1 MYFCIY
7 KFDLG
12 FFLCFRFGGPVWW
25 NTPLEE
31 DGTGQDENRTTWQQ
45 RRDEE
50 EKAAGVSKKRGFV
63 DDLAADAEDEMPE
76 AVRQRLDALKKGTST
91 KKLD

>member
-1 MYFCIY
+1 MLPLSPPLLPC
-7 KFDLG
+7 
-12 FFLCFRFGGPVWW
+12 RFGGPVWW

-31 DGTGQDENRTTWQQ
+31 DGTGQEENRTTWQQ

-50 EKAAGVSKKRGFV
+50 EAAGGVSKKRGFV
-63 DDLAADAEDEMPE
+63 DDLVVDAEDEMPD
-76 AVRQRLDALKKGTST
+76 AVRQRLDALKRG